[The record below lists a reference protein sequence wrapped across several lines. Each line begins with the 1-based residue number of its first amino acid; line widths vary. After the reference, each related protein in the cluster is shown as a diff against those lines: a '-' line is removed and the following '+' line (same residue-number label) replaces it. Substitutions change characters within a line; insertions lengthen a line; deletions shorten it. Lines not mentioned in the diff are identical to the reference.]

1 MSFCFWKKNQEIG
14 EKMVV
19 IVLKKMLD
27 YVVIL
32 VEFMDG
38 KSFGKIIQYVICNEC
53 KNGYNYI
60 II

>member
-14 EKMVV
+14 EKMEV

-38 KSFGKIIQYVICNEC
+38 KSFGKIIYEIGNEC
-53 KNGYNYI
+53 KNGCNYI

>member
-38 KSFGKIIQYVICNEC
+38 KSFGKIIYVICNEC
-53 KNGYNYI
+53 KNGCN
-60 II
+60 

>member
-38 KSFGKIIQYVICNEC
+38 KSFGKIIYVICNEC
-53 KNGYNYI
+53 KNGCNYI